1 LFQAASMA
9 LQTGRLAR
17 AWTPAGLLGQGG
29 FGQVYRAL
37 AGLDE
42 QSCAIKIIPAV
53 LRSGEG
59 IENADVW
66 SGIDVFER
74 LRRLRSPFVLRY
86 YEYWTED
93 HHPLQTLFSKS
104 TSALLLHPPSVS
116 SSLNSCA
123 SSADDDLVDVDGNP
137 APEGF
142 EWEGVHPGM
151 DDVAV
156 APARERIGHDVA
168 SLRACVGSLAI
179 RVFLH
184 IRMEYCDGITLQE
197 WLYEPKKRPAVGTGG
212 LGVAVNLCQQLLLGL
227 VALHNEGI
235 VHRDIKPDNLLLES
249 STGHVRIFD
258 FGLSRLVQTDNQREK
273 LQHGV
278 GSPGYAAP
286 EQWGDGQATTIAS
299 PHPSADVYSAGVV
312 FLELLVAALKPANA
326 PVWQTAMERATVL
339 QSLRQGMMQLPQ
351 QQVMLP
357 FPLRPLLLRMISMD
371 ALKRPT
377 ARQALRAVANFT
389 PKAG

>member
-1 LFQAASMA
+1 MA

-17 AWTPAGLLGQGG
+17 VWTPAGLLGQGA

-93 HHPLQTLFSKS
+93 HHPSQTLFSKS
-104 TSALLLHPPSVS
+104 TSALCLHPPSVS
-116 SSLNSCA
+116 SSSNSCA
-123 SSADDDLVDVDGNP
+123 SSADDDPDDVDGNP

-156 APARERIGHDVA
+156 APARERNGRDAA
-168 SLRACVGSLAI
+168 SLKADVGSLAI

-184 IRMEYCDGITLQE
+184 IRMEYCAGITLQE
-197 WLYEPKKRPAVGTGG
+197 WLYEPKKRLAGG

-227 VALHNEGI
+227 AAVHSEGI
-235 VHRDIKPDNLLLES
+235 VHRDIKPGNLLLES

-258 FGLSRLVQTDNQREK
+258 FGLSRLVQADNQREQ

-286 EQWGDGQATTIAS
+286 EQWGDGRATTIAS

-312 FLELLVAALKPANA
+312 FLELLVAALRPANA
-326 PVWQTAMERATVL
+326 PVWETAMERATVL

-351 QQVMLP
+351 QLVMLP
-357 FPLRPLLLRMISMD
+357 FRLRPLLLRMISVD
-371 ALKRPT
+371 ALQRPT
-377 ARQALRAVANFT
+377 ARQAFCAVANFT